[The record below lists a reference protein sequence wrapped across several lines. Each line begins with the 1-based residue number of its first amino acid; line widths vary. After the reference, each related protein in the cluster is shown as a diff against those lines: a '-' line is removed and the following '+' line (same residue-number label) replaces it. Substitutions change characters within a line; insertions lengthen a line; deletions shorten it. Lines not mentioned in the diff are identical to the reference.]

1 MSSDCSVKVVCR
13 IRPLNNKELSAGD
26 KAVVSAP
33 TDSQILQGV
42 RRLYEHAP
50 RVFGWSSHH
59 RERHFNLTRHLA
71 PRPLNS
77 RCMRALPS
85 L

>member
-42 RRLYEHAP
+42 RR
-50 RVFGWSSHH
+50 FC
-59 RERHFNLTRHLA
+59 T
-71 PRPLNS
+71 
-77 RCMRALPS
+77 
-85 L
+85 

>member
-42 RRLYEHAP
+42 RRLCVHEHVP
-50 RVFGWSSHH
+50 RVCVG
-59 RERHFNLTRHLA
+59 
-71 PRPLNS
+71 
-77 RCMRALPS
+77 PS
-85 L
+85 FTGKDISV